1 MWAFISLLLLF
12 GIVYIVI
19 QQPGVQTYL
28 VHKVSAYLSNKL
40 QTKVSVKSVS
50 IQFFT
55 SAVLEE
61 ILIEDKAHD
70 TILYA
75 GNVKAKLGLFELFN
89 QKFEI
94 KDLTLENARVRLFR
108 GRDDSDFNYQFIA
121 DAFSSNDTTASTSE
135 NPFLKI
141 GTIHLN
147 KISFTYRDEP
157 AVDVTVHVP
166 ALTIELNKISLD
178 EPLLDIKKIILDDP
192 LVEVTSLYDSIPK
205 TKTEENGADTAI
217 IHLNTKSFVLL
228 ADKLKMN
235 NGHFIYERE
244 HSERDSSQFDSNHMN
259 FSKIN
264 FEVENGKFL
273 MDTITGFIKNLST
286 HEQSGLDI
294 LKMTA
299 NARITPTESIL
310 NDLLLQL
317 PRSEIKNHIEFHY
330 LNFPAFYDFISSV
343 YMQANIKNSYLSL
356 SDLACFSPDL
366 KKMVDPMEVSGKFNG
381 TVDNLKLKE
390 LHVKAAYQT
399 VIKGKG
405 TIQGLPSLDGMFF
418 DLQLDEGISSAGDLK
433 IIYPDLFL
441 PKEVTRAGTISMKGN
456 VTGFLNDFV
465 GNIFI
470 NTDAG
475 MMGMDLN
482 MKLNKSLPSYS
493 GSIATSNFN
502 IGKIFQLDSTLG
514 KISFSTT
521 ISGTGFMLNNVNT
534 KLITLIDKFEV
545 LGYTYHN
552 ISVNGIL
559 DSKIFNGKLV
569 IDDSNIHFD
578 FQGKVDLQDSI
589 PDYDFYAEVKNAKLN
604 NLGFISR
611 PLTFS
616 SNLNINLNGQNPLT
630 GTGIITASQTII
642 SDETDIYKIKNL
654 SFSVNEIGGQ
664 EKKLELRSDI
674 LSVDIKGQFN
684 LPELPDAIVD
694 AIKKYLP
701 SLPVDLG
708 ESPSSQKFDFAIRL
722 NEMKDFNNFFLNGIE
737 GLSNT
742 TINGSFN
749 NAGNE
754 IIFDGV
760 IPYIKYGKTFSRDL
774 VLIGETNE
782 ELLSLSLTSNFLQ
795 ANDSL
800 KILDPFISAS
810 LENDKVL
817 FNLKAND
824 VSGKYKI
831 DLVAK
836 AFGKNEKIHVNF
848 LPSTLLLNGQNWSF
862 NSANE
867 ILIGKKSLQFSN
879 TELIHNNQNINISN
893 LKQGDTADIKLSF
906 NNLQI
911 EDFYN
916 LFMFNNNQVKGKVTG
931 YANIINLFN
940 KPRYSANLTALQF
953 GFKGDSADKVIAIV
967 DFDPAKDQMNI
978 DVKVKDDLYDIEA
991 KGIYAPGNKSD
1002 SINFKIEIVKCELP
1016 IIGKYLGDYISDV
1029 EGKVAGQVF
1038 IAGTSDKPKL
1048 SGSLVIPSATT
1059 KINYLGTSYSF
1070 SGETVKLYENRIDL
1084 GEFTIYDDKG
1094 NSALAG
1100 GEITHQYLS
1109 DFKLKLHL
1117 TTKNFHLL
1125 NTNQF
1130 DNTAFYGTAY
1140 AGGTLLINGSV
1151 DALDMSATLTSNQ
1164 GTEISIPIS
1173 DDASVSGNSF
1183 VRFVSRNDTVQLI
1196 QNTFAQSSSILK
1208 LNFDLT
1214 LNPLAKVNIIF
1225 DQKAGD
1231 IISGTG
1237 NGNVRLEIDLDGNF
1251 NMYGNYV
1258 IEKGDYNFTLQ
1269 NFFNKKFIID
1279 KGSNISWNGDPYQAQ
1294 IDINAIYS
1302 LSRVSFADLVAI
1314 DQLSEADKKDIE
1326 KKVPVDVSMHLTGSL
1341 LTPNIAFD
1349 IREPKNA
1356 TGTNSFA
1363 SRKLGEIRADENELN
1378 KQVFGLLMINR
1389 FLPPDANTGG
1399 LVSSGV
1405 TTSVSEFLANQISYW
1420 ASQNKL
1426 NIGVNINS
1434 ASYGS
1439 FAPAAN
1445 SAGGN
1450 TVDPNAQRRALQL
1463 VLTKSFFHDRVSIDV
1478 GGNYDYNNTTSNRQS
1493 NAYLSDFTL
1502 EYKITPDGRFVAQAF
1517 SRSQYDVIEERN
1529 RDAYGVSLSFRKD
1542 FNKFGELF
1550 RSERDKK
1557 KSKLN
1562 KKK

>member
-1 MWAFISLLLLF
+1 MWVLISLLLLF
-12 GIVYIVI
+12 GILYILI

-28 VHKVSAYLSNKL
+28 VHKVSDYLSNKL
-40 QTKVSVKSVS
+40 QTKVSVKSVN

-55 SAVLEE
+55 TAVLKE
-61 ILIEDKAHD
+61 ILIEDKTRD

-75 GNVKAKLGLFELFN
+75 GNLEARLGVFELLN
-89 QKFEI
+89 QNFEI

-108 GRDDSDFNYQFIA
+108 GRDDSDFNYQYIA
-121 DAFSSNDTTASTSE
+121 DAFASNDTTTSISK

-141 GTIHLN
+141 GTVHFK

-166 ALTIELNKISLD
+166 ELIVEFNKLSLD
-178 EPLLDIKKIILDDP
+178 EPVLDLKKIILNQP
-192 LVEVTSLYDSIPK
+192 LIEITTLYDSFPK
-205 TKTEENGADTAI
+205 IKSKTTTENDTNI
-217 IHLNTKSFVLL
+217 YHINTKSFVLL
-228 ADKLKMN
+228 ADKFQIT
-235 NGHFIYERE
+235 NGRFIYEKENRV
-244 HSERDSSQFDSNHMN
+244 HDTTLFDLNHMD

-264 FEVENGKFL
+264 FDIENGKIL

-286 HEQSGLDI
+286 REQSGLEI
-294 LKMTA
+294 VKLTA
-299 NARITPTESIL
+299 NARVTPNESIL
-310 NDLLLQL
+310 TDLLLQL
-317 PRSEIKNHIEFHY
+317 PRTEIKERIEFNY
-330 LNFPAFYDFISSV
+330 FNFPAFYDFISSV
-343 YMQANIKNSYLSL
+343 YMKADFKNSHLAL
-356 SDLACFSPDL
+356 SDLACFSTEL
-366 KKMVDPMEVSGKFNG
+366 KKMMDPMEVSGKFNG
-381 TVDNLKLKE
+381 TVDNLKMKNLY
-390 LHVKAAYQT
+390 VKAANQT

-405 TIQGLPSLDGMFF
+405 TIQGLPSVDGMFF
-418 DLQLDEGISSAGDLK
+418 DLQLDEGISSAADLK
-433 IIYPDLFL
+433 IIYPDIIL
-441 PKEVTRAGTISMKGN
+441 PKELTRAGTISLKGN

-465 GNIFI
+465 GNMLI
-470 NTDAG
+470 NTDEG
-475 MMGMDLN
+475 MVQTDLN
-482 MKLNKSLPSYS
+482 MKLNKGIPTYS
-493 GSIATSNFN
+493 GSVSTSNFA

-521 ISGTGFMLNNVNT
+521 ISGSGFMLKDLNT
-534 KLITLIDKFEV
+534 KLVSQIDKFEV
-545 LGYTYHN
+545 LGYAYHN

-569 IDDSNIHFD
+569 IDDPNIQFD

-589 PDYDFYAEVKNAKLN
+589 PDYDFYAEIKNANLDKLG
-604 NLGFISR
+604 LISR

-616 SNLNINLNGQNPLT
+616 SNLNINLKGQNPLT
-630 GTGIITASQTII
+630 GTGIITATQTII
-642 SDETDIYKIKNL
+642 SDETDTYKIKNL
-654 SFSVNEIGGQ
+654 SFSVNEIGGNQ
-664 EKKLELRSDI
+664 KKLELRSDI
-674 LSVDIKGQFN
+674 LSVDVNGQFN

-701 SLPVDLG
+701 SFPTDLG
-708 ESPSSQKFDFAIRL
+708 ESPSSQNFDFAIRL

-742 TINGSFN
+742 TINGHFDNSS
-749 NAGNE
+749 NE

-782 ELLSLSLTSNFLQ
+782 NMLSLSLTSNFLQ
-795 ANDSL
+795 VNDSL
-800 KILDPFISAS
+800 KILDPFVSAS

-817 FNLKAND
+817 FNIKAND

-836 AFGKNEKIHVNF
+836 AFGANEKIHVNF
-848 LPSTLLLNGQNWSF
+848 LPSSLLLNGQNWNFKSG
-862 NSANE
+862 NE
-867 ILIGKKSLQFSN
+867 ILIGNKSLQFSN
-879 TELIHNNQNINISN
+879 TELIHEDQTISVQNLNV
-893 LKQGDTADIKLSF
+893 GDTSDIKLAF

-931 YANIINLFN
+931 YANIMNLFDE
-940 KPRYSANLTALQF
+940 PRYSANLTALQF
-953 GFKGDSADKVIAIV
+953 GFNGDSADKVIAIV
-967 DFDPAKDQMNI
+967 DYDPAKDQMNI
-978 DVKVKDDLYDIEA
+978 EAKVKDDLYDIEL
-991 KGIYAPGNKSD
+991 KGIYAPGINSD
-1002 SINFKIEIVKCELP
+1002 SINFKFEIVKCELP
-1016 IIGKYLGDYISDV
+1016 ILGKYLGDYISAV

-1038 IAGTSDKPKL
+1038 IAGTTDKPKL

-1070 SGETVKLYENRIDL
+1070 SGETVKLYENKIDL

-1140 AGGTLLINGSV
+1140 AGGTLLINGSI
-1151 DALDMSATLTSNQ
+1151 DALDMSATLTSKQ
-1164 GTEISIPIS
+1164 GTEISIPVS

-1183 VRFVSRNDTVQLI
+1183 IRFVSRNDTVKLV
-1196 QNTFAQSSSILK
+1196 QNKIAESSSILK

-1237 NGNVRLEIDLDGNF
+1237 NGNVRLEIDMDGNF

-1269 NFFNKKFIID
+1269 NFFNKKFIIE
-1279 KGSNISWNGDPYQAQ
+1279 KGSSISWNGDPYQAQ

-1302 LSRVSFADLVAI
+1302 LSRVSFADLVSI

-1326 KKVPVDVSMHLTGSL
+1326 KKIPVDVSMRLTGSL

-1356 TGTNSFA
+1356 TSSNSFT
-1363 SRKLGEIRADENELN
+1363 SRKLSEIRADENELN

-1405 TTSVSEFLANQISYW
+1405 TTSVSEFLSNQFSYW
-1420 ASQNKL
+1420 ASQNKF
-1426 NIGVNINS
+1426 NIGVDLNYNN
-1434 ASYGS
+1434 GS
-1439 FAPAAN
+1439 SGLP
-1445 SAGGN
+1445 N
-1450 TVDPNAQRRALQL
+1450 TSGTTTDLYAKRSELQL

-1478 GGNYDYNNTTSNRQS
+1478 GGNYDVNSTTSSKQS

-1529 RDAYGVSLSFRKD
+1529 RDTYGVALSFRKD

-1557 KSKLN
+1557 KTRIN

>member
-1 MWAFISLLLLF
+1 MWVLISLLLLF
-12 GIVYIVI
+12 GIVYILI
-19 QQPGVQTYL
+19 QQPGFQTYL
-28 VHKVSAYLSNKL
+28 VHKVSDYLSNKL
-40 QTKVSVKSVS
+40 QTKVSVKSVN

-55 SAVLEE
+55 TAVLEE
-61 ILIEDKAHD
+61 ILIEDKTHD

-75 GNVKAKLGLFELFN
+75 GNLKARLGVFELLN
-89 QKFEI
+89 QNFEI
-94 KDLTLENARVRLFR
+94 KDLTLESARVRLFR
-108 GRDDSDFNYQFIA
+108 GRDDSDFNYQFIV
-121 DAFSSNDTTASTSE
+121 DAFSTSDTTTSTTK

-141 GTIHLN
+141 GTVHLK

-166 ALTIELNKISLD
+166 ELVVEFNKLSLG
-178 EPLLDIKKIILDDP
+178 EPILDLKKIILDNP
-192 LVEVTSLYDSIPK
+192 FVEVTSLYDSIPK
-205 TKTEENGADTAI
+205 TKTDDVPDTAI

-228 ADKLKMN
+228 ADKFQMN
-235 NGHFIYERE
+235 NGHFIYIKEHRE
-244 HSERDSSQFDSNHMN
+244 KDTTMFDLNHMDFTN
-259 FSKIN
+259 IN
-264 FEVENGKFL
+264 FDVENGKIL

-294 LKMTA
+294 VKMTA
-299 NARITPTESIL
+299 NARVTPTESIL
-310 NDLLLQL
+310 NDLILQL
-317 PRSEIKNHIEFHY
+317 PRSEIKNHFEFHY
-330 LNFPAFYDFISSV
+330 LNFPAFYDFISSI
-343 YMQANIKNSYLSL
+343 YMQANFKNSHIAL
-356 SDLACFSPDL
+356 SDLACFSPEL
-366 KKMVDPMEVSGKFNG
+366 KKMMDPMEVTGKFNG
-381 TVDNLKLKE
+381 TVDNMKLKD
-390 LHVKAAYQT
+390 LYIKAANQT

-405 TIQGLPSLDGMFF
+405 VIQGLPLVDGMFF
-418 DLQLDEGISSAGDLK
+418 DLQLDEGISSANDLK
-433 IIYPDLFL
+433 IIYPDIFL
-441 PKEVTRAGTISMKGN
+441 PKEISRAGTISLKGN

-465 GNIFI
+465 GNMLI
-470 NTDAG
+470 NTDEG
-475 MMGMDLN
+475 MVQTDLN
-482 MKLNKSLPSYS
+482 MKLNKGIPTYS
-493 GSIATSNFN
+493 GSVSTSNFD
-502 IGKIFQLDSTLG
+502 IGKIFKLDSTLG
-514 KISFSTT
+514 KVSFSTT
-521 ISGTGFMLNNVNT
+521 ISGTGFMLKDLNT
-534 KLITLIDKFEV
+534 KLISHIDKFEV
-545 LGYTYHN
+545 LGYPYHN

-559 DSKIFNGKLV
+559 DSKIFTGKLLV
-569 IDDSNIHFD
+569 QDPNIYFD

-589 PDYDFYAEVKNAKLN
+589 PDYDFYAEVKNAKLDK
-604 NLGFISR
+604 LGFFIR

-616 SNLNINLNGQNPLT
+616 SNLNINLKGQNPLT
-630 GTGIITASQTII
+630 GTGIITATQTIM
-642 SDETDIYKIKNL
+642 SDESDTYKLKNL
-654 SFSVNEIGGQ
+654 SFSVMETGEN
-664 EKKLELRSDI
+664 EKKLELRSDVV
-674 LSVDIKGQFN
+674 SMDIDGQFN

-694 AIKKYLP
+694 AIKKYIP
-701 SLPVDLG
+701 SFPTDLG
-708 ESPSSQKFDFAIRL
+708 ESPSPQQFNFAVRL
-722 NEMKDFNNFFLNGIE
+722 NEMKEFNNFFLKGIE

-742 TINGSFN
+742 TINGHFN
-749 NAGNE
+749 NASNE
-754 IIFDGV
+754 IIFDGM

-782 ELLSLSLTSNFLQ
+782 GMLSLSLTSNFLQ
-795 ANDSL
+795 VNDSL
-800 KILDPFISAS
+800 KILDPFVSAS
-810 LENDKVL
+810 LENDNVL
-817 FNLKAND
+817 FNIKAND

-836 AFGKNEKIHVNF
+836 AFGKEEKIHVNF
-848 LPSTLLLNGQNWSF
+848 LPSSLLLNGQEWSF
-862 NSANE
+862 NSGNE
-867 ILIGKKSLQFSN
+867 ILIGNKSLQFNN
-879 TELIHNNQNINISN
+879 TELVHEDQKISVQNLSVD
-893 LKQGDTADIKLSF
+893 DTSDIKLAF

-916 LFMFNNNQVKGKVTG
+916 LFMFNNYRIKGKVNG
-931 YANIINLFN
+931 YANIINLFDE
-940 KPRYSANLTALQF
+940 PRYSANLTALQF
-953 GFKGDSADKVIAIV
+953 GFNGDSADKVITVV
-967 DFDPAKDQMNI
+967 DYNPAKDQMNI

-991 KGIYAPGNKSD
+991 KGIYAPGNKTD

-1016 IIGKYLGDYISDV
+1016 ILGKYLGDYISNV

-1038 IAGTSDKPKL
+1038 IVGTTDKPKL
-1048 SGSLVIPSATT
+1048 SGSLVIPSATS

-1070 SGETVKLYENRIDL
+1070 SGETVKLYEDKIDL

-1100 GEITHQYLS
+1100 GEITHRYLS

-1140 AGGTLLINGSV
+1140 AGGTLLINGSIA
-1151 DALDMSATLTSNQ
+1151 ALDMSATLTSNA

-1183 VRFVSRNDTVQLI
+1183 VRFVSRNDTIKLI
-1196 QNTFAQSSSILK
+1196 QNVIAESSSILK

-1214 LNPLAKVNIIF
+1214 LNQLAKVNIIF

-1251 NMYGNYV
+1251 NMFGNYV

-1269 NFFNKKFIID
+1269 NFFNKKFIIE
-1279 KGSNISWNGDPYQAQ
+1279 KGSAISWNGDPYQAQ

-1302 LSRVSFADLVAI
+1302 LSRVSFADLVSI

-1326 KKVPVDVSMHLTGSL
+1326 KKVPVDVSMRLTGSL

-1356 TGTNSFA
+1356 TSSNSFA

-1405 TTSVSEFLANQISYW
+1405 TTSVSEFLSNQFSYW
-1420 ASQNKL
+1420 ASQNKF
-1426 NIGVNINS
+1426 NIGVDLNYNNGSS
-1434 ASYGS
+1434 AL
-1439 FAPAAN
+1439 P
-1445 SAGGN
+1445 N
-1450 TVDPNAQRRALQL
+1450 TTGTTADLYAKRSELQL

-1478 GGNYDYNNTTSNRQS
+1478 GGNYDVNSTTSSKQS
-1493 NAYLSDFTL
+1493 SAYLSDFTL

-1529 RDAYGVSLSFRKD
+1529 RDTYGVSLSFRKD

-1557 KSKLN
+1557 KIKLN
-1562 KKK
+1562 KQK

>member
-1 MWAFISLLLLF
+1 MWVLISLLLLF
-12 GIVYIVI
+12 GIVYILI

-28 VHKVSAYLSNKL
+28 VHKVSDYLSNKL
-40 QTKVSVKSVS
+40 QTKVSVKSVN

-55 SAVLEE
+55 TAVLEE
-61 ILIEDKAHD
+61 ILIEDKTHD

-75 GNVKAKLGLFELFN
+75 GNLKARLGVFELLN
-89 QKFEI
+89 QNFEI
-94 KDLTLENARVRLFR
+94 KDLTLESARVRLFR
-108 GRDDSDFNYQFIA
+108 GRDDSNFNYQFIV
-121 DAFSSNDTTASTSE
+121 DAFSTSDTTTSTTK

-141 GTIHLN
+141 GTVHLK

-166 ALTIELNKISLD
+166 ELVVEFNKLSLD
-178 EPLLDIKKIILDDP
+178 EPILDLKKIILDNP

-205 TKTEENGADTAI
+205 TKTDDVPDTAI
-217 IHLNTKSFVLL
+217 IHLNTKSFVLF
-228 ADKLKMN
+228 ADKFQMN
-235 NGHFIYERE
+235 NGHFIYIKEHRE
-244 HSERDSSQFDSNHMN
+244 KDTTMFDLNHMDFTN
-259 FSKIN
+259 IN
-264 FEVENGKFL
+264 FDVENGKIL

-294 LKMTA
+294 VKMTA
-299 NARITPTESIL
+299 NARVTPTESML
-310 NDLLLQL
+310 NDLILQL
-317 PRSEIKNHIEFHY
+317 PRSEIKNHFEFHY
-330 LNFPAFYDFISSV
+330 LNFPAFYDFISSI
-343 YMQANIKNSYLSL
+343 YMQANFKNSHIAL
-356 SDLACFSPDL
+356 SDLACFSPEL
-366 KKMVDPMEVSGKFNG
+366 KKMMDPMEVTGKFNG
-381 TVDNLKLKE
+381 TVDNMKLKD
-390 LHVKAAYQT
+390 LYIKAANQT

-405 TIQGLPSLDGMFF
+405 VIQGLPSVDGMFF
-418 DLQLDEGISSAGDLK
+418 DLQLDEGISSANDLK
-433 IIYPDLFL
+433 IIYPDIFL
-441 PKEVTRAGTISMKGN
+441 PKEISRAGTISLKGN

-465 GNIFI
+465 GNMLI
-470 NTDAG
+470 NTDEG
-475 MMGMDLN
+475 MVQTDLN
-482 MKLNKSLPSYS
+482 MKLNKGIPTYS
-493 GSIATSNFN
+493 GSVSTSNFD
-502 IGKIFQLDSTLG
+502 IGKIFKLDSTLG
-514 KISFSTT
+514 KVSFSTT
-521 ISGTGFMLNNVNT
+521 ISGTGFMLKDLNT
-534 KLITLIDKFEV
+534 KLISHIDKFEV
-545 LGYTYHN
+545 LGYPYHN

-559 DSKIFNGKLV
+559 DSKIFTGKLLV
-569 IDDSNIHFD
+569 QDPNIYFD

-589 PDYDFYAEVKNAKLN
+589 PDYDFYAEVNNAKLDK
-604 NLGFISR
+604 LGFFIR

-616 SNLNINLNGQNPLT
+616 SNLNINLKGQNPLT
-630 GTGIITASQTII
+630 GTGIITAAQTII
-642 SDETDIYKIKNL
+642 SDESDTYKLKNL
-654 SFSVNEIGGQ
+654 SFSVMETGGN
-664 EKKLELRSDI
+664 EKKLELRSDVV
-674 LSVDIKGQFN
+674 SMDIDGQFN

-694 AIKKYLP
+694 AIKKYIP
-701 SLPVDLG
+701 SFPTDLG
-708 ESPSSQKFDFAIRL
+708 ESPSPQQFNFAVRL
-722 NEMKDFNNFFLNGIE
+722 NEMKEFNNFFLKGIE

-742 TINGSFN
+742 TINGHFN
-749 NAGNE
+749 NASNE
-754 IIFDGV
+754 IIFDGM

-782 ELLSLSLTSNFLQ
+782 GMLSLSLTSNFLQ
-795 ANDSL
+795 VNDSL
-800 KILDPFISAS
+800 KILDPFVSAS
-810 LENDKVL
+810 LENDNVL
-817 FNLKAND
+817 FNIKAND

-836 AFGKNEKIHVNF
+836 AFGKEEKIHFNF
-848 LPSTLLLNGQNWSF
+848 LPSSLLLNGQEWSF
-862 NSANE
+862 NSGNE
-867 ILIGKKSLQFSN
+867 ILIGNKSLQFNN
-879 TELIHNNQNINISN
+879 TELVHEDQKISVQNLSVA
-893 LKQGDTADIKLSF
+893 DTSDIKLAF

-916 LFMFNNNQVKGKVTG
+916 LFMFNNYRIKGKVNG
-931 YANIINLFN
+931 YANIINLFDE
-940 KPRYSANLTALQF
+940 PRYSANLTALQF
-953 GFKGDSADKVIAIV
+953 GFNGDSADKVITVV
-967 DFDPAKDQMNI
+967 DYNPAKDQMNI

-991 KGIYAPGNKSD
+991 KGIYAPGNKTD

-1016 IIGKYLGDYISDV
+1016 ILGKYLGDYISNV

-1038 IAGTSDKPKL
+1038 IVGTTDKPKL
-1048 SGSLVIPSATT
+1048 SGSLVIPSATS

-1070 SGETVKLYENRIDL
+1070 SGETVKLYEDKIDL

-1100 GEITHQYLS
+1100 GEITHRYLS
-1109 DFKLKLHL
+1109 NFKLKLHL

-1140 AGGTLLINGSV
+1140 AGGTLLINGSIA
-1151 DALDMSATLTSNQ
+1151 ALDMSATLTSNA

-1183 VRFVSRNDTVQLI
+1183 VRFVSRNDTVKLI
-1196 QNTFAQSSSILK
+1196 QKVVAESSSILK

-1214 LNPLAKVNIIF
+1214 LNQLAKVNIIF

-1251 NMYGNYV
+1251 NMFGNYV

-1269 NFFNKKFIID
+1269 NFFNKKFIIE
-1279 KGSNISWNGDPYQAQ
+1279 KGSAISWNGDPYQAQ

-1302 LSRVSFADLVAI
+1302 LSRVSFADLVSI
-1314 DQLSEADKKDIE
+1314 DQLSETDKKDIE
-1326 KKVPVDVSMHLTGSL
+1326 KKVPVDVSMRLTGSL

-1356 TGTNSFA
+1356 TSSNSFA

-1405 TTSVSEFLANQISYW
+1405 TTSVSEFLSNQFSYW
-1420 ASQNKL
+1420 ASQNKF
-1426 NIGVNINS
+1426 NIGVDLNYNN
-1434 ASYGS
+1434 GS
-1439 FAPAAN
+1439 SGLP
-1445 SAGGN
+1445 N
-1450 TVDPNAQRRALQL
+1450 TNGTTADLYAKRSELQL

-1478 GGNYDYNNTTSNRQS
+1478 GGNYDVNSTTSSKQS

-1529 RDAYGVSLSFRKD
+1529 RDTYGVSLSFRKD

-1550 RSERDKK
+1550 RSEREKK
-1557 KSKLN
+1557 KIKLN
-1562 KKK
+1562 KQK